1 MSDNAETGNSPTSFQ
16 WYLQQ
21 SHQKLLESLISDE
34 LRDKRSSIRPVAR
47 NVVQQGTSEK
57 PTATKQIPES
67 PDTRSEIS
75 TSATTVA
82 PQTQPALKDARN
94 HAWARILT
102 VWQPELDAIVKP
114 KANEK
119 ISFESLQLLDVF
131 AQSHSVFLLLW
142 GGLKTLLVISMRH
155 KEILESLASYF
166 EQVERHM
173 PRYDIYLRQF
183 PASQRIEEAM
193 VNLYEELIKFSIQ
206 SCKIYGSK
214 ASKLFLLSSA
224 TSERKRVQE
233 SLTRIEECKK
243 NIELEANAAHIEAS
257 GHRHEELKAL
267 LEKEKKSSYSPTLFP
282 CHVIPYPQNPRFQG
296 RVEMLEKMENFLN
309 PSQIDIVPRYL
320 TICGLGGVGKTQTAL
335 EFVYRY
341 KDTFDIILW
350 ATADTRLKLDQA
362 YASFAT
368 ALGIQS
374 SDGQSSADQVKGDV
388 KKLLCNI
395 DKPWL
400 LVLDNVDDPKL
411 VASFLPSTNKGSIL
425 LTTRNTSPMFTSA
438 KRTFV
443 IETLNADDS
452 LDLFLSQLALDE
464 GRDEPTEDEVALTQS
479 ICKELGGLPLAIT
492 QVVGFLVNAGCT
504 LEEVHEI
511 FQNREY
517 ADAFLHGEQ
526 EPVDSYYEFTLSNVW
541 DVTFSKL
548 SSETSDFLN
557 IISFL
562 DPDAITEQLFE
573 VNDELCKANPGLS
586 FLRKRIVIFKT
597 LGNLK
602 AQDII
607 KRNPEKKY
615 FSIHRLIK
623 AWIMQ
628 RMDEERWQSSF
639 GKVVDL
645 LYDKYPRQ
653 NMGMPLHSSHKICDT
668 FLPHVLSVAS
678 NLRNPEKQSYADK
691 LIVLLHNATWYM
703 FERGWFKDL
712 LPYSEI
718 AIKLLKDMNKLQTLE
733 GALIINTIG
742 VTCIAIGKPS
752 ESLEHNQKVFD
763 IRKSLLPPT
772 DPALLNSLHNVSYS
786 YAGLGDYVKAK
797 QLCKEALTSRENLPD
812 STYGWYKKASIPR
825 NYVSYCRI
833 SFLSGDMDSAELY
846 GMKAVELAE
855 ATQRNKPHAALTATS
870 CYKTALIYMDK
881 DLESAR
887 DLFLKGVSILRDI
900 PDLEGHCARTMYQL
914 SIVYKKLGDNEKG
927 ESMRTEAARL
937 RKKLTGNHLDL
948 EEERID
954 DYDRLVPFMER

>member
-1 MSDNAETGNSPTSFQ
+1 MRSRMQHPKTQRRGLPYEFPVAPVEEPVDRDKNEKGEEVYAIRKSNLISENKLNGTLDLIGGR
-16 WYLQQ
+16 
-21 SHQKLLESLISDE
+21 KLLGSLISDE
-34 LRDKRSSIRPVAR
+34 VRDKHSSKQQVAQ
-47 NVVQQGTSEK
+47 NAVQQGTLEK
-57 PTATKQIPES
+57 PAATEEIPEP

-75 TSATTVA
+75 TLTTTVTSQA
-82 PQTQPALKDARN
+82 KPVLEDAKS
-94 HAWARILT
+94 HAWDRILT

-114 KANEK
+114 KENEK
-119 ISFESLQLLDVF
+119 ISFDSLQRTLHKMQEESNNGSKIFERILPFLRRLDDYSTVLDVF
-131 AQSHSVFLLLW
+131 AQSHTVFLVLW
-142 GGLKTLLVISMRH
+142 GGIKTLLLISMRH

-166 EQVERHM
+166 EKVERHM

-183 PASQRIEEAM
+183 PASKRIEEAM

-214 ASKLFLLSSA
+214 ASKLFLLSGA
-224 TSERKRVQE
+224 TSERKRVQD
-233 SLTRIEECKK
+233 SLARIEECKK
-243 NIELEANAAHIEAS
+243 DIELEANAAHIEIS
-257 GHRHEELKAL
+257 GQRHEELKTL
-267 LEKEKKSSYSPTLFP
+267 LEKERKSSYSPTLFP
-282 CHVIPYPQNPRFQG
+282 CHVIPYPRNPRFQG
-296 RVEMLEKMENFLN
+296 RVEMLKKMEDFLN
-309 PSQIDIVPRYL
+309 PSQTETVPRYL

-335 EFVYRY
+335 EFAYRY
-341 KDTFDIILW
+341 KDIFDVILW
-350 ATADTRLKLDQA
+350 ATADTGLKLDQA

-374 SDGQSSADQVKGDV
+374 SNGQSSAEQVKGDV
-388 KKLLCNI
+388 KKWLCNI

-443 IETLNADDS
+443 VETLNANDS

-464 GRDEPTEDEVALTQS
+464 GRDEPTDDEVVLTQR

-504 LEEVHEI
+504 LEEAHEI

-573 VNDELCKANPGLS
+573 VNDELCSSNPGLS
-586 FLRKRIVIFKT
+586 FLRKRIVIFRT
-597 LGNLK
+597 LANLK

-628 RMDEERWQSSF
+628 RMDDERWQSSF
-639 GKVVDL
+639 GRVVDL
-645 LYDKYPRQ
+645 LYDKFPRQ

-678 NLRNPEKQSYADK
+678 NLRNPVKHAYADK
-691 LIVLLHNATWYM
+691 LVILLHNATWYM

-712 LPYSEI
+712 LPYSKI
-718 AIKLLKDMNKLQTLE
+718 AIKLLEDMDKLQTLE
-733 GALIINTIG
+733 AALIINTIG
-742 VTCIAIGKPS
+742 TTCIAIGKPS
-752 ESLEHNQKVFD
+752 ESLEHNQRVFD

-797 QLCKEALTSRENLPD
+797 EICKEALTSRENLPD

-825 NYVSYCRI
+825 NYVTYCRI
-833 SFLSGDMDSAELY
+833 CFLSEDIESAERY
-846 GMKAVELAE
+846 GWKAVELAE
-855 ATQRNKPHAALTATS
+855 VTQRNKPHAAL
-870 CYKTALIYMDK
+870 
-881 DLESAR
+881 
-887 DLFLKGVSILRDI
+887 
-900 PDLEGHCARTMYQL
+900 
-914 SIVYKKLGDNEKG
+914 
-927 ESMRTEAARL
+927 
-937 RKKLTGNHLDL
+937 
-948 EEERID
+948 
-954 DYDRLVPFMER
+954 